1 MRSFNVNKKYLPILP
16 GLALCAV
23 LSNTNAST
31 EYQHDAD
38 LIAQQAKGLG
48 AQAKGAQQ
56 PDGALSLDATLN
68 SPDVQKY
75 IAQAEALKKPGPE
88 QANKPWLRARY
99 ECG

>member
-1 MRSFNVNKKYLPILP
+1 MRSFNVNKNIYQYFLDLRY
-16 GLALCAV
+16 V
-23 LSNTNAST
+23 QFLSNTNAST

-75 IAQAEALKKPGPE
+75 IAQAEALKKT
-88 QANKPWLRARY
+88 RT
-99 ECG
+99 

>member
-1 MRSFNVNKKYLPILP
+1 MRSFNVNKNIYQYF

-56 PDGALSLDATLN
+56 PDGALSLDATLK

-75 IAQAEALKKPGPE
+75 IAQAEALQKPGPE
-88 QANKPWLRARY
+88 QANKPWLRPRY

>member
-38 LIAQQAKGLG
+38 LSLSKQKGLG
-48 AQAKGAQQ
+48 HRLKVHSSQMGLL
-56 PDGALSLDATLN
+56 ALM
-68 SPDVQKY
+68 
-75 IAQAEALKKPGPE
+75 
-88 QANKPWLRARY
+88 LR
-99 ECG
+99 

>member
-48 AQAKGAQQ
+48 AQAKVHSSQMGLL
-56 PDGALSLDATLN
+56 ALML
-68 SPDVQKY
+68 
-75 IAQAEALKKPGPE
+75 
-88 QANKPWLRARY
+88 
-99 ECG
+99 C

>member
-48 AQAKGAQQ
+48 AQAKG
-56 PDGALSLDATLN
+56 GF
-68 SPDVQKY
+68 V
-75 IAQAEALKKPGPE
+75 E
-88 QANKPWLRARY
+88 
-99 ECG
+99 